1 MSQSTIFAD
10 TGNGATLTFGTTTYS
25 VKIKSITLPSHSR
38 DPLDAST
45 LDTTGFEKSIQGD
58 LTKRPMMKVSFL
70 WDTFYAI
77 PSLSSAPETVTVT
90 FPQRTG
96 ESAAATYAGT
106 AFFQNVQFPTL
117 ANGTVQEAS
126 MDICFDGGTGPTWTK
141 SS

>member
-10 TGNGATLTFGTTTYS
+10 TGNGATIAYATTTFA
-25 VKIKSITLPSHSR
+25 VKVRDIVLPSHSR

-58 LTKRPMMKVSFL
+58 LTKRPMLKVRFL

-77 PSLSSAPETVTVT
+77 PSLSSTPETVTVT
-90 FPQRTG
+90 LPQRTG
-96 ESAAATYAGT
+96 ESSAATYAGT

-117 ANGTVQEAS
+117 ANGTVQEGS
-126 MDICFDGGTGPTWTK
+126 MDIVFDGGTGPTWTK
-141 SS
+141 ST